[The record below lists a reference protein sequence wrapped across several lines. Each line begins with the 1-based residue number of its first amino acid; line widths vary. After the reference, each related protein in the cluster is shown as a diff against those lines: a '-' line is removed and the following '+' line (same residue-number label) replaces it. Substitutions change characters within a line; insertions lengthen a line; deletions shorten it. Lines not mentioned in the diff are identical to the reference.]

1 MTVDERRTTTTEREE
16 PPELFS
22 DAYFSRGH
30 WLLKIRQT
38 LVGLL
43 GWVCAIVPLV
53 MTYFILTRSSLTF
66 FGHTVTLTNGVFTVE
81 YLAILLLFC
90 FATAGVLTVTMTLI
104 QNRKRQRIVQEW
116 PTYDPLKSARQRE
129 ALEDFMT
136 QRFGPQQWRENVRS
150 FVVTP
155 DKNLETDT
163 LSDLTRDIR
172 KEDDHVRR

>member
-1 MTVDERRTTTTEREE
+1 MTEDTTQTTTVEQDD

-38 LVGLL
+38 LVALL
-43 GWVCAIVPLV
+43 GWACAILPLI
-53 MTYFILTRSSLTF
+53 MTYFILTRPSLTF
-66 FGHTVTLTNGVFTVE
+66 FGYTISLTNGVFTVD

-116 PTYDPLKSARQRE
+116 PTYDPLKSARQHE
-129 ALEDFMT
+129 VLEDFMT
-136 QRFGPQQWRENVRS
+136 QRFGPPQWRENVRS

-163 LSDLTRDIR
+163 LSDLTREVR
-172 KEDDHVRR
+172 EEAGHVRR